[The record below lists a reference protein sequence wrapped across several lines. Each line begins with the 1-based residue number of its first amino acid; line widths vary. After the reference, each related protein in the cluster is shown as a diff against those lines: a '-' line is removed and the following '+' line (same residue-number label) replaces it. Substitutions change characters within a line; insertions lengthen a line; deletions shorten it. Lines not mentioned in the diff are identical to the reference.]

1 LTDEEIAAWASQA
14 LGARAIDGAI
24 RHAADCAAC
33 RMLLSAASDDE
44 ALEPAAPVASP
55 SASMVGKYEVLEPL
69 GAGGMGVVLRARDSS
84 LGRDVAL
91 KMLRGAATGTAHRT
105 RLLAEARALARIRH
119 RNVVPVYEC
128 GEADGEI
135 FIAMALIDGLPLLQ
149 WLEQAPTHEQ
159 RCTVALAIADGLIA
173 VHDGGLVHRD
183 IKPANVVISNDEAV
197 LVDFGLARADDAPA
211 LQGDRSGTP
220 AFLAP
225 EVEQGAAATASSDQY
240 QWWRLVQLLLPDAK
254 PLTPTMARGLAST
267 PAARYPDMRA
277 ARAAFAKAVSPRQS
291 HARTWWLGIA
301 GTVLVVA
308 GVVAVKSSGPSAE
321 RCGDTAYQQWY
332 QPRQLA
338 VAQALQQSGAD
349 AARVAAAISLRI
361 DDLAARTS
369 AMCKTQITTDM
380 QRIRRSRQQL
390 CLAATWQQY
399 RDLVDRISV
408 GASDVRDNVD
418 SLAEVRPNRACDD
431 PRANEIDGVVANDRP
446 EVRALTAEISALQN
460 GGEPSA
466 LRLQKLRALEP
477 RIDATHVLALRSF
490 WHRIQSFVAHQ
501 GGEFALCRTQLAAAV
516 ADAQVAGDDE
526 AYARALTARL
536 SLAFDLPDPDSLQL
550 ERDAAGMTERL
561 QNPAIR
567 AYLLSGRAFLALGRG
582 DAQAAK
588 KLAAASVAEYN
599 SIAIDAHAAQAAFYE
614 NLSSALLRTGDL
626 AAAGDAIDRAVA
638 VAVARYGAQ
647 NIKTWGAKLA
657 RAQWLMQ
664 TQQLPQAEA
673 ALQAI
678 LAWLAQHA
686 GDLTTYE
693 VRGRAY
699 LCDVLVQRQAYAAAG
714 PVCEQALQKQQA
726 FLGADDPQLSWTILV
741 RAKLAAAT
749 QHAED
754 LQPMVERALA
764 LTSRQSIE
772 PVDRAF
778 AEAMQIVAQDV
789 RGAPLSAATLATLRE
804 LMLRNRLVCDELR
817 SVAAQSRAVAS
828 VMAECTAPH

>member
-1 LTDEEIAAWASQA
+1 MTDEEIAAWASQA
-14 LGARAIDGAI
+14 LGARAIDRAI

-44 ALEPAAPVASP
+44 ASVPAAPVAS
-55 SASMVGKYEVLEPL
+55 SGASMVGKYEVLEPL

-91 KMLRGAATGTAHRT
+91 KMLRGATTDMAHRA

-135 FIAMALIDGLPLLQ
+135 FIAMALIDGVPLLQ
-149 WLEQAPTHEQ
+149 WLEQHSTHEQ

-197 LVDFGLARADDAPA
+197 LVDFGLARADDAQA
-211 LQGDRSGTP
+211 QHGDRSGTP

-254 PLTPTMARGLAST
+254 TLTPIMARGLAAT
-267 PAARYPDMRA
+267 PAGRYPDMRA
-277 ARAAFAKAVSPRQS
+277 ARAAFADAVAKRSWRS
-291 HARTWWLGIA
+291 RNWLWLGLA
-301 GTVLVVA
+301 AMVLVV
-308 GVVAVKSSGPSAE
+308 VVLVVVRPHAE
-321 RCGDTAYQQWY
+321 SCQDTAYRQWY
-332 QPRQLA
+332 QPHQAA
-338 VAQALQQSGAD
+338 VAKALQLSGAD
-349 AARVAAAISLRI
+349 TTRVTAAIARRV

-369 AMCKTQITTDM
+369 AMCKTQAATDTERM
-380 QRIRRSRQQL
+380 RRSRQQL

-399 RDLVDRISV
+399 RVLVQRLAS
-408 GASDVRDNVD
+408 GAGDVRDTVD

-431 PRANEIDGVVANDRP
+431 PRANESDGVVANDRAD
-446 EVRALTAEISALQN
+446 VRVLRAKISALQH
-460 GGEPSA
+460 GSEPSA
-466 LRLQKLRALEP
+466 QRLQKLLTMEP
-477 RIDATHVLALRSF
+477 SIDATHVLSLRSY

-501 GGEFALCRTQLAAAV
+501 GGDFALSRTQLAAAV

-588 KLAAASVAEYN
+588 TLAASAVAEYD
-599 SIAIDAHAAQAAFYE
+599 SIAIDAHAAQAKFYE
-614 NLSSALLRTGDL
+614 NLSSALLRNGEMQPADDAIEQAIAL
-626 AAAGDAIDRAVA
+626 AAA
-638 VAVARYGAQ
+638 RYGEQ
-647 NIKTWGAKLA
+647 HIKTWGAKLG
-657 RAQWLMQ
+657 RAQWLLQ
-664 TQQLPQAEA
+664 TQQLPQAAA

-699 LCDVLVQRQAYAAAG
+699 LCDVLVQQQAYAAAG
-714 PVCEQALQKQQA
+714 PVCEQALQTQQA
-726 FLGADDPQLSWTILV
+726 FLGANDPQLSWTILV

-749 QHAED
+749 AHSDDVQA
-754 LQPMVERALA
+754 MVERALQ
-764 LTSRQSIE
+764 LTAQRSIE

-778 AEAMQIVAQDV
+778 AEAMQIVAQDIH
-789 RGAPLSAATLATLRE
+789 GAPISPSALATLRD
-804 LMLRNRLVCDELR
+804 LMLRNWLVCDELR
-817 SVAAQSRAVAS
+817 SVAGQSRAVAS
-828 VMAECTAPH
+828 IIPACTTPR